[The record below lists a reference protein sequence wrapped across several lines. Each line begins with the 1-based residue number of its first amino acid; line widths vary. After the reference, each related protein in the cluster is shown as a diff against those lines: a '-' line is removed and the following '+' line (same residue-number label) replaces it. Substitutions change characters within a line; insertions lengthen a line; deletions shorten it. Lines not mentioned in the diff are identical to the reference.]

1 MFMPIQTPHACPER
15 FAHWDMQQVAYLQLV
30 DADLPAGPLLICS
43 LAVLQSIEDK
53 ERGSAL
59 KPGMIPSWAV
69 PAIEGI
75 PEAVQAASKAATQ
88 AAKDA
93 VQSVVAAGS
102 SSPTAS
108 EKVLCFSC
116 CCFVWLQTRAFCF
129 TFSVVLTAQES
140 SHALHISLKAHSVT
154 LIRLLSKA
162 IV

>member
-1 MFMPIQTPHACPER
+1 M
-15 FAHWDMQQVAYLQLV
+15 AYLH
-30 DADLPAGPLLICS
+30 LLH
-43 LAVLQSIEDK
+43 AVIAANLRLMCVWLCLQSIEDK

-108 EKVLCFSC
+108 EKVRRF
-116 CCFVWLQTRAFCF
+116 CCF
-129 TFSVVLTAQES
+129 
-140 SHALHISLKAHSVT
+140 H
-154 LIRLLSKA
+154 
-162 IV
+162 